1 MSQGRALLTEFLFA
15 RTARIFA
22 ALRQKA
28 QKLAGTVAVTEPVEA
43 TARPTWGTPAPHM
56 AQAVRGAE
64 NPPTLWAH
72 THLIYRRKNMAYT
85 KPQIVAQNSATG
97 SYAAGCPTNDN
108 YASYNCRNCERT
120 E

>member
-43 TARPTWGTPAPHM
+43 TAKQTWGTPAPHM
-56 AQAVRGAE
+56 AQAVRGVE
-64 NPPTLWAH
+64 NPPTSWAH

-85 KPQIVAQNSATG
+85 KPQIVAQNSAAG
-97 SYAAGCPTNDN
+97 SYAAGCPADSAIGETQ
-108 YASYNCRNCERT
+108 CKNCERT
-120 E
+120 S